1 MSTPEI
7 RACGLSKD
15 VTLAVLPRLYLEEIL
30 IELTRRNISTE
41 YSSREHLVTVLR
53 DVIEY
58 EYRTANPEAV
68 QKGVEYG
75 VAWSDQRKRAPFPAN
90 PRTDMQQFTNEAN
103 FPSAYAQTM
112 SSIWSPP
119 IPVTQYSSTSVEN
132 SANKTTREDYTN
144 FSIFPTFTAMH
155 KPASFGKTPP
165 RQDTSNPEAN
175 FSAKTK
181 DTSQSQT
188 EIVMV
193 RGPPSNVEDATWDT
207 NEPDVLERLVPTK
220 SDTAV
225 AGDTKP
231 SHSNTESS
239 TQQEE
244 TKEAKSE
251 DATVSK
257 KKPKESSSASG
268 KRRRPR
274 KATPTKRGTK
284 AKKKKLKIN
293 EVWSGSDSEG
303 DSDLTAVPKAVR
315 KGGQDGCEGG
325 EEDVYHCPQCEYTS
339 KVKVNMQHH
348 IRTHTG
354 EKPFK
359 CSECDYSASQ
369 KVHLDTH
376 MTRHTGERSY
386 MCEECGHRTAFRC
399 NLVRHLRTHT
409 GEKPYKC
416 ELCSYR
422 AIRRTH
428 LTNHMRTHTGEKPFM
443 CEECGHM
450 TTDKTSLIRH
460 KRNHTSD
467 KFHM

>member
-1 MSTPEI
+1 MSNPEI

-15 VTLAVLPRLYLEEIL
+15 VTLAVLPRLYLEELL
-30 IELTRRNISTE
+30 IELSRRNISTE

-58 EYRTANPEAV
+58 EYRTANPDAV
-68 QKGVEYG
+68 QKAVEYG
-75 VAWSDQRKRAPFPAN
+75 VTWGEQQRKRMPFPAN
-90 PRTDMQQFTNEAN
+90 PRTEMQQYANEAN
-103 FPSAYAQTM
+103 FPTAYAQTM

-119 IPVTQYSSTSVEN
+119 IPPTQYSSTSMEN
-132 SANKTTREDYTN
+132 SANKTSREDYTN
-144 FSIFPTFTAMH
+144 FSIFPTFTAVH
-155 KPASFGKTPP
+155 KPASVGKTPS
-165 RQDTSNPEAN
+165 RQENAEAN
-175 FSAKTK
+175 FNVKSKET
-181 DTSQSQT
+181 SQT
-188 EIVMV
+188 EIVLV
-193 RGPPSNVEDATWDT
+193 RGPPSNDEDATWDP
-207 NEPDVLERLVPTK
+207 NESDVLEQLVPTTK

-225 AGDTKP
+225 DSGTKP
-231 SHSNTESS
+231 SQSNVETSTKLKESTS
-239 TQQEE
+239 KDDTTSQ
-244 TKEAKSE
+244 
-251 DATVSK
+251 DVTVAK
-257 KKPKESSSASG
+257 KKPQESSLAGG

-284 AKKKKLKIN
+284 TKKKKLKID
-293 EVWSGSDSEG
+293 EVWSGSEE
-303 DSDLTAVPKAVR
+303 DSDMTAVPKAVH
-315 KGGQDGCEGG
+315 KGSQDGCEGGG

-399 NLVRHLRTHT
+399 NLVRHLRTHS

-460 KRNHTSD
+460 KRNHTND
-467 KFHM
+467 KYHM

>member
-15 VTLAVLPRLYLEEIL
+15 VTLAVLPRLYLEELL
-30 IELTRRNISTE
+30 IELGRRNISTE

-58 EYRTANPEAV
+58 EYRAANPEAV
-68 QKGVEYG
+68 QKAVDYG
-75 VAWSDQRKRAPFPAN
+75 VAWGEQQRKRMPFPAN
-90 PRTDMQQFTNEAN
+90 PRTEMQQFANEGN

-119 IPVTQYSSTSVEN
+119 IPSTQYSSTSVEN
-132 SANKTTREDYTN
+132 SANKTAREEYTN

-155 KPASFGKTPP
+155 KPTASFSKT
-165 RQDTSNPEAN
+165 RQESMEAN
-175 FSAKTK
+175 FNVKSKE
-181 DTSQSQT
+181 TSHQT

-193 RGPPSNVEDATWDT
+193 QGPPPNTEDATWDHNKSET
-207 NEPDVLERLVPTK
+207 LEQHAPTK
-220 SDTAV
+220 NDTAV
-225 AGDTKP
+225 GGCPKP
-231 SHSNTESS
+231 SQSNDTNVEDSAQLEDS
-239 TQQEE
+239 T
-244 TKEAKSE
+244 SE
-251 DATVSK
+251 DVKVSK
-257 KKPKESSSASG
+257 KKPQESSLVTG

-284 AKKKKLKIN
+284 TKKKKLKID
-293 EVWSGSDSEG
+293 EVWSGSDE
-303 DSDLTAVPKAVR
+303 DSDFAAVPKAIR
-315 KGGQDGCEGG
+315 KGSQDGCEGG
-325 EEDVYHCPQCEYTS
+325 EEDVYQCPQCEYTS

-399 NLVRHLRTHT
+399 NLVRHLRTHS

-460 KRNHTSD
+460 KRNHASD
-467 KFHM
+467 KYHM